1 MKKFTLLF
9 LLSAWMGAASLGA
22 EELADTLFYYRGHTI
37 TVADSAETFS
47 IQLRDSAGRTVEPY
61 YESRYRADGK
71 RERTWHLT
79 DTFDYPFSDIIGSK
93 RKKDLS
99 SSHSGHRF
107 DPHWE
112 GLGFGFCTAVGTGR
126 GGLNGPEGVM
136 PNMARSFEIFW
147 NIFSVHIPIN
157 RRNVGLVSGFGLNWR
172 NYRMDAHYRFVK
184 HNVEFGVE
192 GYPEGASIKF
202 SRLKTFDL
210 TVPLLLELQTLS
222 DREFFMSVGGV
233 LNIKT
238 HASLLTRY
246 ELDGDKVKETAEDLH
261 QNPVTIDIMGM
272 VGYGN
277 LAAYVKYSP
286 FHICQTRYAPEMQS
300 LSAGVMLLY

>member
-1 MKKFTLLF
+1 MKKFSLLL
-9 LLSAWMGAASLGA
+9 LLSALLGAAPVGA
-22 EELADTLFYYRGHTI
+22 EELADTVFHYRGHI
-37 TVADSAETFS
+37 ISVSDSAEAFS
-47 IQLRDSAGRTVEPY
+47 IQLRDSAGQAVEPY
-61 YESRYRADGK
+61 YESRYRVGGK
-71 RERTWHLT
+71 RERTWHLD

-93 RKKDLS
+93 RKKGTS
-99 SSHSGHRF
+99 SARSNHCF
-107 DPHWE
+107 DPHWG

-136 PNMARSFEIFW
+136 PNMGRSFEIFW

-172 NYRMDAHYRFVK
+172 NYRMDGHYRFVK
-184 HNVEFGVE
+184 RDVEFGVE

-210 TVPLLLELQTLS
+210 TVPLLLEWQTMS
-222 DREFFMSVGGV
+222 DREFFVSAGGV

-246 ELDGDKVKETAEDLH
+246 ELNGDKVKETAEDLH

-286 FHICQTRYAPEMQS
+286 FHVCQTRYAPEMQS
-300 LSAGVMLLY
+300 LSAGLILLY